1 LGMVSPWMEN
11 GNLQKYLEANPEVE
25 RYPLCV
31 QLAEGVAYLHG
42 IDMVNVHGDLKALN
56 VLVSQEGV
64 LKINDFD
71 HSILANMTLRFSQS
85 SKNGG
90 GTLRWMAPELLN
102 LVSDQANATST
113 QTRNKQT
120 DMYAFGM
127 EMVTGRIPYF
137 EFRNDMSIYRAI
149 SRQKPPKRP
158 KELAESDE
166 RSNQIWELLVRCWDH
181 DPAARPDAPYSLS
194 YVCVDRV

>member
-1 LGMVSPWMEN
+1 
-11 GNLQKYLEANPEVE
+11 
-25 RYPLCV
+25 
-31 QLAEGVAYLHG
+31 
-42 IDMVNVHGDLKALN
+42 
-56 VLVSQEGV
+56 
-64 LKINDFD
+64 
-71 HSILANMTLRFSQS
+71 MTLRFSQS

-90 GTLRWMAPELLN
+90 GTLRWMAPELLK

-127 EMVTGRIPYF
+127 EIVTGRIPYF

-158 KELAESDE
+158 KELAETDE

-181 DPAARPDAPYSLS
+181 DPAVRPDAPYSLS
-194 YVCVDRV
+194 YLRMLGV